1 VSRTKVVDPNAS
13 CTFRFNTSFSVS
25 SQMHECRES
34 NKVRCKKAAAYRSSA
49 SVAKARGGAEIEVAF
64 DAPIDFHEVALFA
77 TY

>member
-1 VSRTKVVDPNAS
+1 
-13 CTFRFNTSFSVS
+13 
-25 SQMHECRES
+25 MHECRES